1 MASYI
6 KDMFLEVREREETD
20 QILDLV
26 YETVVKA
33 SKAPVMTEVA
43 PERAREFVLSLPKF
57 VPTESWGDPN
67 SMDRQQVTK
76 LFDVMGGGRTVAG
89 KLQFLQRIV
98 DPNSRISSPRRIIA
112 SLIIL
117 ESLKAVIESF
127 NAASAGFVFEG
138 FLSALLQGTQ
148 ESKVSAKGNLP
159 IQDLIAFSDSD
170 RPVPISLKLLNK
182 TTNIEGSYTNLIDG
196 LDEFGEMVYIV
207 ARKDKEAGGIV
218 IEKFRFDQNNF
229 IDALSTSARGGIK
242 NAAQLFQLPDKN
254 TEESIAILKS
264 IDKWEH
270 KYNALQYSAGY
281 SDRIRKKRELE
292 SQISQ
297 TKQEDPDSE
306 ESTSYY
312 DQEDPPL
319 NEGVGQKGMNLLLE
333 KIGGSQ
339 WNISPE
345 QLSSYDFVY
354 YENLGS
360 LPYSEEAILNV
371 ARAHMDKLDEEI
383 LKLFGATQ
391 DLSQNINKY
400 FLVEKRSSAIDS
412 GNKAIQDSVMIQ
424 KTLQAQLSEPDSE
437 NNP

>member
-1 MASYI
+1 M
-6 KDMFLEVREREETD
+6 
-20 QILDLV
+20 
-26 YETVVKA
+26 
-33 SKAPVMTEVA
+33 PG
-43 PERAREFVLSLPKF
+43 LS
-57 VPTESWGDPN
+57 
-67 SMDRQQVTK
+67 
-76 LFDVMGGGRTVAG
+76 
-89 KLQFLQRIV
+89 I
-98 DPNSRISSPRRIIA
+98 
-112 SLIIL
+112 
-117 ESLKAVIESF
+117 
-127 NAASAGFVFEG
+127 
-138 FLSALLQGTQ
+138 
-148 ESKVSAKGNLP
+148 
-159 IQDLIAFSDSD
+159 
-170 RPVPISLKLLNK
+170 
-182 TTNIEGSYTNLIDG
+182 
-196 LDEFGEMVYIV
+196 
-207 ARKDKEAGGIV
+207 
-218 IEKFRFDQNNF
+218 
-229 IDALSTSARGGIK
+229 SARGGIK
-242 NAAQLFQLPDKN
+242 NAAKLFQLPYKSPK
-254 TEESIAILKS
+254 ESIAILKS

-281 SDRIRKKRELE
+281 SDTIRKKRELE

-383 LKLFGATQ
+383 MQLFGATQ

-400 FLVEKRSSAIDS
+400 FLVEKRRSAIDS
-412 GNKAIQDSVMIQ
+412 GNRAIQDSVIIQ